1 MALVGNGRLVFMNNP
16 GVYLG
21 TTSFQYGSYI
31 KGGLRNR
38 NVGGFDQRF
47 SGYAN
52 GHLYPSAFILP
63 QKSGSIASYT
73 ESQGSLTEG
82 VIVLTPALPMEA
94 SSSLVITVTNA
105 QLDKIA
111 AMVGDGTLTLTVTD
125 AALAS
130 AAAMTADGSGSITV
144 SLAQLG
150 GIFPVT
156 ASGSMTITG
165 AGTSFLTALAFMTAD
180 AGGAT
185 PLSPEGLS
193 AELLD
198 NQDIETG
205 YSLREALRLVL
216 SSVAG
221 KVSGAETTTITFRNI
236 VDDKNRIV
244 ATVDSNG
251 NRTSIT
257 YDVSE

>member
-1 MALVGNGRLVFMNNP
+1 MALIGNYTLLNRTSIRTFA
-16 GVYLG
+16 G
-21 TTSFQYGSYI
+21 TATSMTAFNYSPPAS
-31 KGGLRNR
+31 LRNR
-38 NVGGFDQRF
+38 LSKYGKTSGTPYGYLAPVSWVLPNVGGAMSSFNP
-47 SGYAN
+47 A
-52 GHLYPSAFILP
+52 ILNLA
-63 QKSGSIASYT
+63 KLNADAKMGLNMIAS
-73 ESQGSLTEG
+73 
-82 VIVLTPALPMEA
+82 A
-94 SSSLVITVTNA
+94 SLVITKTNA
-105 QLDKIA
+105 QADQIIA
-111 AMVGDGTLTLTVTD
+111 IVGSASLSIAVSNAQLSAGVQ
-125 AALAS
+125 AS
-130 AAAMTADGSGSITV
+130 ASSA
-144 SLAQLG
+144 
-150 GIFPVT
+150 
-156 ASGSMTITG
+156 MTITG
-165 AGTSFLTALAFMTAD
+165 NLSLGGIIPVFASASCALSPNVNISALAFMTAQ

-244 ATVDSNG
+244 ATVDANG

-257 YDVSE
+257 YDVSD

>member
-1 MALVGNGRLVFMNNP
+1 VFQNP
-16 GVYLG
+16 GSYLG
-21 TTSFQYGSYI
+21 TQSLQSGNWI

-38 NVGGFDQRF
+38 NVGAFDQTF
-47 SGYAN
+47 SAYGN
-52 GHLYPSAFILP
+52 GHLHPSAFILP
-63 QKSGSIASYT
+63 NRSGSISSYT
-73 ESQGSLTEG
+73 EVYVSIGGTANL
-82 VIVLTPALPMEA
+82 VPAKPMEA
-94 SSSLVITVTNA
+94 TGNLTITVTNA

-111 AMVGDGTLTLTVTD
+111 SMAATVGLSITATNAALAAAAAMGATGTLTLSVT
-125 AALAS
+125 S
-130 AAAMTADGSGSITV
+130 
-144 SLAQLG
+144 AQLG
-150 GIFPVT
+150 GIFPIL
-156 ASGSMTITG
+156 ASGSMSITG
-165 AGTSFLTALAFMTAD
+165 TGTSFLTALAFMEAE

-205 YSLREALRLVL
+205 YSLREALRIVL

-251 NRTSIT
+251 NRTALT
-257 YDVSE
+257 YDVSDS

>member
-38 NVGGFDQRF
+38 NAGGLDQRF
-47 SGYAN
+47 SAYGN
-52 GHLYPSAFILP
+52 GHLAPSAFIHP
-63 QKSGSIASYT
+63 NRTGSIASYT
-73 ESQGSLTEG
+73 EAIEAITQGT
-82 VIVLTPALPMEA
+82 VILTPALPMLA
-94 SSSLVITVTNA
+94 SSSMVITVTNA

-111 AMVGDGTLTLTVTD
+111 AMVGDGTLTLTVSN

-130 AAAMTADGSGSITV
+130 AAAMTADANGAITV
-144 SLAQLG
+144 FLAQLG

-156 ASGSMTITG
+156 ASGTLTITG

-244 ATVDSNG
+244 ATVDANG

-257 YDVSE
+257 YDVSD